1 MNQARMI
8 SQTERFHHP
17 FCEATTSANKYLATH
32 VRHVIDKLRWRVAVI
47 EETAWLLPLL
57 LLLMLM
63 LLLLLPPLLLLPLL
77 PMLAFI
83 VFSGV
88 AGALGSALTDEG
100 LPLRSFE
107 AARLASHAS
116 ALRRSI
122 SKCARTSA
130 LVAIRMC
137 VSPRSSKH

>member
-63 LLLLLPPLLLLPLL
+63 LLLLLPLL